1 MNREMGIDR
10 WPEGEGQVREQGP
23 QAVTWCWLLRSL
35 GLILGWGR
43 GSDLFP
49 GPRHVPEQG

>member
-23 QAVTWCWLLRSL
+23 QAVTWRWLLRSL
-35 GLILGWGR
+35 GLILRWGR
-43 GSDLFP
+43 GSALRSRARGKF
-49 GPRHVPEQG
+49 